1 MNNETYLI
9 VSYFSIGV
17 VCLAL
22 GLLTYALL
30 RRSFGGF
37 TKTIPDGELGLIYRR
52 LFLFGILLPALA
64 GFCSVTFRSC
74 EKDSYASIVAD
85 RAYLVAKNQEQLSA
99 CLMYICIALLVWAV
113 VVTLAG
119 RKGRH

>member
-30 RRSFGGF
+30 RRNFSDLTETILGG
-37 TKTIPDGELGLIYRR
+37 KLGRIYRR
-52 LFLFGILLPALA
+52 LFLFGIILPSLA

-74 EKDSYASIVAD
+74 EKDSYQSIVAD
-85 RAYLVAKNQEQLSA
+85 RAYWVAKNQEQLSA
-99 CLMYICIALLVWAV
+99 CLLYICIALLVWAILV
-113 VVTLAG
+113 ALGG
-119 RKGRH
+119 RKGRP